1 VPAAAEQA
9 LNRSD
14 AESVGGE
21 QQGIQDN
28 CKHFISGVMMTTN
41 QSSHPAHAKP
51 SLIGLVSHA
60 PGSGKSAIAEIL
72 DIYHGFIC
80 EPFARPV
87 KECALG
93 VLINA
98 GVLPAD
104 AEEYL
109 YENKAEVIP
118 ELGVTGRH
126 ILQTLGTDWGQ
137 RKINRRLWLLCWENT
152 YQIYLNARYHP
163 MTGVHFPELADLR
176 VVADD
181 VRFPD
186 EADTILRLGGQL
198 WEIVRPGTP
207 RHYPLPEWLSWASR
221 LIPRR
226 WRSRFHAS
234 EGRLRN
240 YPRFNLRIVNDG
252 SLDDLEATINFL
264 LKDEVHQTCPSVAS
278 VLGKADHLYSI
289 PRGYTIYT
297 RGMYRQSRLNVLAE
311 DLAKDLALALIEHE
325 SCATDAPSITKA
337 S

>member
-1 VPAAAEQA
+1 MSTDQF
-9 LNRSD
+9 NRS
-14 AESVGGE
+14 ART
-21 QQGIQDN
+21 
-28 CKHFISGVMMTTN
+28 K
-41 QSSHPAHAKP
+41 PA
-51 SLIGLVSHA
+51 LIGLVSHA

-80 EPFARPV
+80 EPFAGPV

-104 AEEYL
+104 AEEHL
-109 YENKAEVIP
+109 YDDKTKVIP

-126 ILQTLGTDWGQ
+126 VLQTLGTDWGR

-152 YQIYLNARYHP
+152 YQIYLNARSQPVY
-163 MTGVHFPELADLR
+163 GVHFPELADLR

-207 RHYPLPEWLSWASR
+207 RHYPLPQWLSWASSF
-221 LIPRR
+221 IPRR

-234 EGRLRN
+234 EGRLRD
-240 YPRFNLRIVNDG
+240 YPRFNLQIVNDG
-252 SLDDLEATINFL
+252 TLEDLEATVNFVL
-264 LKDEVHQTCPSVAS
+264 AHQMQLYSSP
-278 VLGKADHLYSI
+278 GKAV
-289 PRGYTIYT
+289 IYAK
-297 RGMYRQSRLNVLAE
+297 GMYRQSLAINP
-311 DLAKDLALALIEHE
+311 LAKDLARAFIE
-325 SCATDAPSITKA
+325 DIQSITKA

>member
-21 QQGIQDN
+21 QRAIQNN
-28 CKHFISGVMMTTN
+28 CNYFISGVMMTTN

-80 EPFARPV
+80 EPFAVPV

-109 YENKAEVIP
+109 YENKAKVIP

-126 ILQTLGTDWGQ
+126 ILQTLGTDWG
-137 RKINRRLWLLCWENT
+137 RKKINRRLWLLCWENT
-152 YQIYLNARYHP
+152 YQIYLNARSHS

-198 WEIVRPGTP
+198 WEIIRPGTP
-207 RHYPLPEWLSWASR
+207 RHHPLPEWLSWASR

-252 SLDDLEATINFL
+252 SLDDLEATVNFVL
-264 LKDEVHQTCPSVAS
+264 AHQEHFCSSPGKD
-278 VLGKADHLYSI
+278 
-289 PRGYTIYT
+289 TIYT
-297 RGMYRQSRLNVLAE
+297 MGMYRQTLNLNTPAE
-311 DLAKDLALALIEHE
+311 DLALAYIEDAL
-325 SCATDAPSITKA
+325 SITKA